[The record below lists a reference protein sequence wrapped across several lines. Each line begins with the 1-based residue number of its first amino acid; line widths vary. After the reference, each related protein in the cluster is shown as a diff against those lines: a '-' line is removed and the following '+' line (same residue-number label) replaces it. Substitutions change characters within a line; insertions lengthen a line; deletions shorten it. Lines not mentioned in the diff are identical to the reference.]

1 MAITTVWNVTQM
13 DAYPEVDG
21 HADVVITA
29 YWRLTATDGT
39 YTASMPGAVSFAL
52 DPSESFTPYP
62 DLTEAQVV
70 GWVQGVYGSA
80 YTASLE
86 ASVTEEVA
94 LLANPPIVS
103 PPLPWEA
110 A

>member
-1 MAITTVWNVTQM
+1 MTITTAWNITQM

-21 HADVVITA
+21 YADVVITA
-29 YWRLTATDGT
+29 HWRLTATDGT

-52 DPSESFTPYP
+52 DPSESFTPYA

-80 YTASLE
+80 YVMSLE
-86 ASVTEEVA
+86 ASVREDVY
-94 LLANPPIVS
+94 LLANPPIVT
-103 PPLPWEA
+103 PPLPWSA